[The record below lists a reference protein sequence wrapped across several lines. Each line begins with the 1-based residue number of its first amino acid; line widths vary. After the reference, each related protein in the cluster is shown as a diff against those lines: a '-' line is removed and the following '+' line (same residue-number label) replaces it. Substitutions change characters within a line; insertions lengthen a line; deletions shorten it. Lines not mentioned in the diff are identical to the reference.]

1 MQADTFTVFTMRNAK
16 MYLRN
21 TKRYLNFNPIGRN
34 KTLLVLFTAIM
45 GLASLIEHFLHIPP
59 SINVRTKI
67 LSRELLTRSE
77 THADFVTFAFTAG
90 AGGRWDSES
99 CKRALRLTYSSL
111 VRSQSKFPRLHVYT
125 DDLTVVPKSTVSGI
139 KTNIV
144 VHQSRPDLLPVN
156 QYTGT
161 NPWLSLSR
169 AKLDVVAD
177 LMALT
182 GRNIIWIDL
191 DTLVLVDLSLTNTHS
206 WVIGYQH
213 GNCFNCSAEHISQGG
228 PFDRPIEPKFD
239 IFGDLW
245 ALNLSG
251 IAAFRRYEAKHVLS
265 GLPLPSYDL
274 QGYFSLMLADS
285 ALPAILLHDVLD
297 YNFGFVCS
305 GFDHPTPQN
314 MRLTVVKGTLSCPV
328 EASLEKELSER
339 VGSISF
345 TSPTFVGMVLKEP
358 IGNFTWVEN
367 EHARAYLQSWFTIL
381 ADKTNSYSL
390 WGLLG

>member
-1 MQADTFTVFTMRNAK
+1 MFT
-16 MYLRN
+16 LRN
-21 TKRYLNFNPIGRN
+21 TKRHLKFNFPTER
-34 KTLLVLFTAIM
+34 KMTLLVLITAIM
-45 GLASLIEHFLHIPP
+45 GLANSIEHFLHIPP
-59 SINVRTKI
+59 SIKVRTKT
-67 LSRELLTRSE
+67 LPRELLVRNE
-77 THADFVTFAFTAG
+77 THVDFATFAFTAG
-90 AGGRWDSES
+90 AGGRWDSAS

-111 VRSQSKFPRLHVYT
+111 VRSQSKFPRLHLYT
-125 DDLTVVPKSTVSGI
+125 DDLTVVPKRTLSGI

-156 QYTGT
+156 QYTGKD
-161 NPWLSLSR
+161 PWLALSR
-169 AKLDVVAD
+169 AKLDVVEH

-191 DTLVLVDLSLTNTHS
+191 DTLVFVDLSLTNTHS

-251 IAAFRRYEAKHVLS
+251 IKAFRRYEQKHVSS

-274 QGYFSLMLADS
+274 QGYFTLMLADS
-285 ALPAILLHDVLD
+285 ALPASLLHDVLN

-305 GFDHPTPQN
+305 GFDHPSPTN
-314 MRLTVVKGTLSCPV
+314 MKLKVVEGTLSCPV
-328 EASLEKELSER
+328 EASLEKKISDS

-345 TSPTFVGMVLKEP
+345 TAHTFVDMVLKAP

-367 EHARAYLQSWFTIL
+367 EPARAYLQSWFNVL
-381 ADKTNSYSL
+381 R
-390 WGLLG
+390 

>member
-1 MQADTFTVFTMRNAK
+1 MRK
-16 MYLRN
+16 RN
-21 TKRYLNFNPIGRN
+21 TKRYLNCNPTERN

-45 GLASLIEHFLHIPP
+45 GLASLIEHFLHNPP
-59 SINVRTKI
+59 SNNVRTKT
-67 LSRELLTRSE
+67 LSGELLVSIE
-77 THADFVTFAFTAG
+77 NHADFATFAFTAG
-90 AGGRWDSES
+90 AGGRWSSES

-144 VHQSRPDLLPVN
+144 VYQSRPDLLPVN

-169 AKLDVVAD
+169 AKLDVVEH

-191 DTLVLVDLSLTNTHS
+191 DTLVFVDLSLTNTHS

-213 GNCFNCSAEHISQGG
+213 GNCFNCSEEHVNQGG
-228 PFDRPIEPKFD
+228 TFDRPMEPKFD
-239 IFGDLW
+239 ILGDLW
-245 ALNLSG
+245 ALNLSV
-251 IAAFRRYEAKHVLS
+251 ITAFRRYETKHVSS
-265 GLPLPSYDL
+265 GLPLPRYDL

-285 ALPAILLHDVLD
+285 ALPVSLLQDVLD

-305 GFDHPTPQN
+305 GFTAPSPTN
-314 MRLTVVKGTLSCPV
+314 MRLKVVEGTLSCPV
-328 EASLEKELSER
+328 EASLEKVLSER

-345 TSPTFVGMVLKEP
+345 TAPTFADMVLKEP
-358 IGNFTWVEN
+358 IGNFMWVKD
-367 EHARAYLQSWFTIL
+367 EHARAYLQSWFHVL
-381 ADKTNSYSL
+381 K
-390 WGLLG
+390 